1 MNSIKL
7 ERLNSSIKRE
17 ISIILANEIKDE
29 NIKFVT
35 VTAVTTARDL
45 SNCKIYVTVL
55 NQDRKNETIDSL
67 KTAKG
72 FIRSALAQKL
82 SIRHVP
88 DLEFVYD
95 ESIEYGMKIEE
106 KIKEIHEK

>member
-1 MNSIKL
+1 MNNIKV

-17 ISIILANEIKDE
+17 ISIILANEVKDE

-35 VTAVTTARDL
+35 VTAVKTARDL
-45 SNCKIYVTVL
+45 SNCKVYVTVL
-55 NQDRKNETIDSL
+55 NQERKNETMESL

-72 FIRSALAQKL
+72 FIRSALAQRL
-82 SIRHVP
+82 SIRHIPEV
-88 DLEFVYD
+88 DFVYD
-95 ESIEYGMKIEE
+95 ESIEYGMKIEK